1 MTGIEKLLI
10 DRYLPNRRISRGMG
24 WRAHQ
29 AGYVFL
35 CLYSPIIL
43 SLQPN
48 HPPFITSIS
57 KGDMLIIRGTSER
70 SRRSND
76 GSSSCS
82 PEYLSHGF
90 PTPSK
95 TRLERCP
102 LIPFWIIDEVDL
114 NGCARREDI
123 VMYVYKRY
131 RCL

>member
-1 MTGIEKLLI
+1 MESSSS
-10 DRYLPNRRISRGMG
+10 RVCLP
-24 WRAHQ
+24 
-29 AGYVFL
+29 
-35 CLYSPIIL
+35 L

-82 PEYLSHGF
+82 LEHLSHGF